1 MTQLG
6 AGQVPATIV
15 AYLKSHPSV
24 NYLYLSFQDLD
35 AGDTPKALE
44 FAAAVRAM
52 TDVLGLDPL
61 SARWSEAGGN
71 ETPTRQALVELVEGL
86 LAERQQARAEKD
98 YARADAARDR
108 LQQAGIV
115 VEDTPNGPQW
125 TIKS

>member
-1 MTQLG
+1 
-6 AGQVPATIV
+6 
-15 AYLKSHPSV
+15 
-24 NYLYLSFQDLD
+24 
-35 AGDTPKALE
+35 
-44 FAAAVRAM
+44 M
-52 TDVLGLDPL
+52 TDVLGLDPH

-98 YARADAARDR
+98 FARADAARDR

-125 TIKS
+125 TVKS